1 MLSRVLPW
9 GLVRS
14 FTFSLSLSYGEGFFC
29 GLVLCAC
36 EKELADFLVRE
47 IMVIIQIS
55 CLVCMLIIYF
65 KHEMCVNAREFLY
78 TNTLRVARRGKR
90 ASERERENGRAR
102 GQAPHISL

>member
-1 MLSRVLPW
+1 M
-9 GLVRS
+9 
-14 FTFSLSLSYGEGFFC
+14 
-29 GLVLCAC
+29 C

-78 TNTLRVARRGKR
+78 TNTLRVARKGKR
-90 ASERERENGRAR
+90 ASERESMAEREGRRLVSACS
-102 GQAPHISL
+102 GIINAPLLFTEPLFFI

>member
-1 MLSRVLPW
+1 MERDVFVVL
-9 GLVRS
+9 
-14 FTFSLSLSYGEGFFC
+14 FC
-29 GLVLCAC
+29 VC

-78 TNTLRVARRGKR
+78 TNTLRKARRGKR
-90 ASERERENGRAR
+90 EREWQSERAGAAYQPVVE
-102 GQAPHISL
+102 